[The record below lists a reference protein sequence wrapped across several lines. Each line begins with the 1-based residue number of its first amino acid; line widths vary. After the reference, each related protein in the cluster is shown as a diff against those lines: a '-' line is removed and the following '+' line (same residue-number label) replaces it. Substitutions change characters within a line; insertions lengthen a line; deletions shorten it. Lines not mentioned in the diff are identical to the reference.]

1 MAEEQASQVVDRL
14 CTAGIVEGDPKEAVI
29 SPDGIVNDHAA
40 ARAALRFA
48 LGIVL
53 VVDPGDGKPAY
64 TVAAR
69 LKAARLVLTYTLP
82 VPVKG
87 GKKMEAGLSRRRH

>member
-1 MAEEQASQVVDRL
+1 MI
-14 CTAGIVEGDPKEAVI
+14 G
-29 SPDGIVNDHAA
+29 PDGIVNDHAA
-40 ARAALRFA
+40 ARAALRFV

-53 VVDPGDGKPAY
+53 AVDPGDGKPAY

-69 LKAARLVLTYTLP
+69 LKAARLVLAYTLP

-87 GKKMEAGLSRRRH
+87 GKKDGGWIKQGEALVRLVLAYHPTRP